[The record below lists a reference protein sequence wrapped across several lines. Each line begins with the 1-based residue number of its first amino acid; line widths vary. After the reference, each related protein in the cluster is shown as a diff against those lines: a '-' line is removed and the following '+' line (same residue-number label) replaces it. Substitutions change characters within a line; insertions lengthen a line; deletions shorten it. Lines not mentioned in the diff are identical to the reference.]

1 MNSIYDKTMKKLVRT
16 FAVIMP
22 LVASGQMRV
31 PQIPKEDLAV
41 TDKQAIEVF
50 GALKAMSHRC
60 KEVVFPI
67 YSFRNRIAYGIS
79 IGEDLLI
86 AKASEVAIQANLVTA
101 NKKGEAVRLSVVGAY
116 PNHDLVVLSAPGLGA
131 AAAEWADSSTL
142 EEGSFLTAIR
152 PDGEA
157 QAMGVLSVH
166 ERSLRQADQGYLGVA
181 IDPREMGEG
190 VIISNVFRDSAAH
203 KAGIRPGDTLL
214 KIKGKIVKGYYEV
227 STLLRRLKVGE
238 KPELL
243 IVRDGKPRLVFPTL
257 QGRQVQQYE
266 SRRMRA
272 MDGEQNRVRSNFS
285 NVLQSDM
292 ELGVEDTGLPVA
304 DLEGRIV
311 GMVIARAGRISTLIL
326 PGKEMKELLS
336 KKPQAIDMTPSR
348 PVRRSYRSPKR
359 MSVDERE
366 ELLRKLQDLLRGG

>member
-1 MNSIYDKTMKKLVRT
+1 MKTIVST
-16 FAVIMP
+16 FIILMP
-22 LVASGQMRV
+22 LLVSGQMRV
-31 PQIPKEDLAV
+31 PQIPKEDLAL
-41 TDKQAIEVF
+41 TNKQAIEVF
-50 GALKAMSHRC
+50 GALRGVSHRC

-67 YSFRNRIAYGIS
+67 YSFRSRIAYGVS
-79 IGEDLLI
+79 IGKDRVI
-86 AKASEVAIQANLVTA
+86 AKASEVAIQANLVTLSKE
-101 NKKGEAVRLSVVGAY
+101 NESVRLTVIGAY
-116 PNHDLVVLSAPGLGA
+116 PDHDLVVLSAPGLGA
-131 AAAEWADSSTL
+131 PAAQWADSSTL

-190 VIISNVFRDSAAH
+190 VVISSVFKDSAAH
-203 KAGIRPGDTLL
+203 KAGIIPGDTLL

-227 STLLRRLKVGE
+227 STMLRRLKVGE

-243 IVRDGKPRLVFPTL
+243 IVREGKPRLVFPTL
-257 QGRQVQQYE
+257 QPRQVQQYE
-266 SRRMRA
+266 SRRMKS

-311 GMVIARAGRISTLIL
+311 GVVIARAGRISTLIL
-326 PGKEMKELLS
+326 PGEEMKELLS
-336 KKPQAIDMTPSR
+336 KEPQEIDMKQSR
-348 PVRRSYRSPKR
+348 PIRRTRRSAEP
-359 MSVDERE
+359 MSNDDRE
-366 ELLRKLQDLLRGG
+366 ELLRKLQDLLEGG